1 MSTEDLKYILN
12 NYWTEFNW
20 SLSVFETSSDGFPIC
35 DINTDMV
42 HINDNILK
50 EFFNELEP
58 LDLKDKPIG
67 SVGMYRFK
75 NEELG
80 HNMVKLSHKIFDI
93 ETRKAELNK
102 DFQC

>member
-12 NYWTEFNW
+12 NYWNEFNW
-20 SLSVFETSSDGFPIC
+20 SLSVFENLSDGLPVC
-35 DINTDMV
+35 DINTDMA
-42 HINDNILK
+42 HINDNIVK

-58 LDLKDKPIG
+58 LDFQDKPIG
-67 SVGMYRFK
+67 SVGLYRFK

-80 HNMVKLSHKIFDI
+80 RNMVKLSQKIYDI

-102 DFQC
+102 DF